1 MHRLTEINLS
11 KKKWFLNYSP
21 DKSSISMNL
30 SALRKKLDPYPIQ
43 YKNIVLLGDLKVEV
57 DNKYMK
63 NFSQNLQFEKF
74 DPSTK
79 KL

>member
-1 MHRLTEINLS
+1 
-11 KKKWFLNYSP
+11 
-21 DKSSISMNL
+21 MNL

-43 YKNIVLLGDLKVEV
+43 YKNIVLLGDLKVEC

-63 NFSQNLQFEKF
+63 NFSQKLQFEKF

-79 KL
+79 ML